1 MPNPTNGELSGL
13 QLRNGKINTVE
24 RSHDTLEITAIYR
37 GYKSRMGKTEPY
49 PLEIIAA
56 HPAANISFSPN
67 WGKIGPVG
75 ENIEIPSSFFSG
87 LH

>member
-1 MPNPTNGELSGL
+1 MRGAQVDPTPK
-13 QLRNGKINTVE
+13 GKINTVE

-75 ENIEIPSSFFSG
+75 ENIEIPSSSSFQDCIR
-87 LH
+87 